1 MPLTSTQNSAE
12 KMRGKK
18 RTAAIIGLLMGTATL
33 YVLFRGTDWAAL
45 GAALRSVHPGW
56 IAAAFVAKFG
66 ALFMKT
72 YRFKFIVGTAAHAR
86 FRWLLSATSLGILA
100 HATLP
105 VRPGNIV
112 RAFVLGR
119 LAKIPFPKCFAL
131 VLVDNTADMAAVATI
146 MAVGISAIPAAQEIV
161 LPATM
166 FDTASPITFSAYAIR
181 PAAWAAGGAVLGLL
195 CSLVFAYFQEQR
207 VTAFIDRIG
216 KKYAPR
222 YGPKVGEVIQYFAEG
237 LHIFRSGK
245 EVARAMAIT
254 AVTWSINLFM
264 HACIW
269 NAFDLPWNWATP
281 LIVQAL
287 ILASMALPGAP
298 AFVGAYH
305 IAVAVAVLI
314 AAPNADVS
322 TAKAAAIMNHIVYF
336 LPIFICGAV
345 SLYVEHIRPSELNLD
360 ATAVTE

>member
-1 MPLTSTQNSAE
+1 MTTPPPEKTNA

-18 RTAAIIGLLMGTATL
+18 RSAAIIGLAVGAVML
-33 YVLFRGTDWAAL
+33 YVMFRGTDWAAL
-45 GAALRSVHPGW
+45 GDALRQVHPGW

-66 ALFMKT
+66 ALLMKT
-72 YRFKFIVGTAAHAR
+72 YRFRFIVRTAAQAR

-119 LAKIPFPKCFAL
+119 LAKVPFPKCFAL
-131 VLVDNTADMAAVATI
+131 VLVDNTADMVAVAVI
-146 MAVGISAIPAAQEIV
+146 MAAGVSAIPAAQEIV
-161 LPATM
+161 LPAAM
-166 FDTASPITFSAYAIR
+166 FDTGSAITFSGTAIR
-181 PAAWAAGGAVLGLL
+181 PVAWAAIGSVTGLFCAL
-195 CSLVFAYFQEQR
+195 AFTYFQEQR
-207 VTAFIDRIG
+207 VSAFVERRM
-216 KKYAPR
+216 AR
-222 YGPKVGEVIQYFAEG
+222 YTTRFGPKIGEIIQYFGEG
-237 LHIFRSGK
+237 LHIFRSVP
-245 EVARAMAIT
+245 EIARAMLLT
-254 AVTWSINLFM
+254 GVTWSINFAM
-264 HACIW
+264 HICVW
-269 NAFDLPWNWATP
+269 NAFDLPWSWTTP
-281 LIVQAL
+281 IIVQAL

-322 TAKAAAIMNHIVYF
+322 TAKAAAIVDHIVYF

-345 SLYVEHIRPSELNLD
+345 SLYVEHIRPGEINLD

>member
-1 MPLTSTQNSAE
+1 
-12 KMRGKK
+12 MRGKK
-18 RTAAIIGLLMGTATL
+18 RNAAIIGLLVGAATL
-33 YVLFRGTDWAAL
+33 YVLFRGTDWAEL
-45 GAALRSVHPGW
+45 GVALRSAHPGW
-56 IAAAFVAKFG
+56 IAAAFAAKFG

-72 YRFKFIVGTAAHAR
+72 YRFRFIVGTAAHAR

-131 VLVDNTADMAAVATI
+131 VLVDNTADMVAVATI
-146 MAVGISAIPAAQEIV
+146 MAVGISAIPATQEIV
-161 LPATM
+161 LPAAM
-166 FDTASPITFSAYAIR
+166 FDTESPIAFSALAIQ
-181 PAAWAAGGAVLGLL
+181 PAAWAAAGAVIWLFG
-195 CSLVFAYFQEQR
+195 SLVFAYFQERR
-207 VTAFIDRIG
+207 VTAFIERVSA
-216 KKYAPR
+216 KYAPR
-222 YGPKVGEVIQYFAEG
+222 FGPMVGEVIQYFAEG
-237 LHIFRSGK
+237 LHIFRSVK
-245 EVARAMAIT
+245 EVSRAAAIT

-264 HACIW
+264 HVCIW
-269 NAFDLPWNWATP
+269 NAFDLPWSWATP

-314 AAPNADVS
+314 AAPDADVS

-345 SLYVEHIRPSELNLD
+345 SLYVEHIRPSEINLD
-360 ATAVTE
+360 ASAVTE